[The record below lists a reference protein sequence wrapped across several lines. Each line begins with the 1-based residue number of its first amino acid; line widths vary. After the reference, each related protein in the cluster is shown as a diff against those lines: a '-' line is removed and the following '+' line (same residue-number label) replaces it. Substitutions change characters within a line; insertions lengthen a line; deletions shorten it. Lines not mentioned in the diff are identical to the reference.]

1 MDGHGRLG
9 RAAAAVTIT
18 EQRRRDLL
26 VRMLRNASDL
36 VHEVLAA
43 GLDARTGIT
52 VLLALAP
59 ETTTKDGSAAA
70 PSRNGFP
77 VGELARRPSPCG
89 ASLSLTARPVS
100 LRE

>member
-1 MDGHGRLG
+1 VDGHGRLG

-70 PSRNGFP
+70 PSRNGSP
-77 VGELARRPSPCG
+77 SGNSHADPAR
-89 ASLSLTARPVS
+89 AARHS
-100 LRE
+100 A